1 MPNTT
6 VPAAATGLPEINR
19 RSFLLQSATAGAAIS
34 APTAAHAL
42 AAAPS
47 IEERVADA
55 VRELED
61 ALRAYMEGRE
71 GVFHVTLVQKD
82 LPEYGNVMRIVCRHH
97 ERECHNI
104 LDRAGNVVGE
114 GGAA

>member
-1 MPNTT
+1 MPNTS

-19 RSFLLQSATAGAAIS
+19 RSFLLHSATAGAVIA
-34 APTAAHAL
+34 APAAHAR
-42 AAAPS
+42 AAPPS
-47 IEERVADA
+47 IEERIAFA

-61 ALRAYMEGRE
+61 ALHAYMEGRE

-97 ERECHNI
+97 ERDCHNI
-104 LDRAGNVVGE
+104 LDRAGNVAGE